1 MTAAAATAPELASRG
16 QLTVLN
22 AGLTEHGA
30 KQRAH
35 RIAIV
40 AGLAGRPNLESTKDL
55 TRAEASSILRHLDH
69 LEQVAEMRDLIEQYR
84 PE

>member
-1 MTAAAATAPELASRG
+1 MAPSTRG

-30 KQRAH
+30 KARDH

-40 AGLAGRPNLESTKDL
+40 SSLAGRPLASTKEL
-55 TRAEASSILRHLDH
+55 TWAEARSILHHLDQ
-69 LEQVAEMRDLIEQYR
+69 LEQCGEMQLLIDQYR
-84 PE
+84 PAVTA